1 MVLISKMWKE
11 QVSAAEVISNFSL
24 LFKTTCDTGAEL
36 SCRMLHVLILSLLR
50 KINAS
55 SRERLLDLVLKW
67 RQSAPTVLATWRG
80 GGLGLVTIWIE
91 IK

>member
-1 MVLISKMWKE
+1 MVKQPDGI
-11 QVSAAEVISNFSL
+11 AVIPER
-24 LFKTTCDTGAEL
+24 DAR

-67 RQSAPTVLATWRG
+67 RLSAPTVLATWTMVG
-80 GGLGLVTIWIE
+80 MG
-91 IK
+91 